1 MEERSMVLFY
11 FSEDFE
17 DVCVHVCY
25 VHVCYVHT
33 YISCVLFQLA

>member
-25 VHVCYVHT
+25 VHT